1 MIKKICD
8 RCGCDM
14 TATAAI
20 LTTAAPFYPRYDI
33 RKVNKSMLSITI
45 DLCPKCQMLLNDFL
59 QEEKDK
65 IYDANKP

>member
-1 MIKKICD
+1 MTKRICD

-14 TATAAI
+14 T
-20 LTTAAPFYPRYDI
+20 TAAPSYPHYDI

-45 DLCPKCQMLLNDFL
+45 DLCPECQMLLNDFL

-65 IYDANKP
+65 INDANKA

>member
-14 TATAAI
+14 T
-20 LTTAAPFYPRYDI
+20 TAAPSYPHYDI
-33 RKVNKSMLSITI
+33 RKVNKSMLSLTI

-59 QEEKDK
+59 QEEREK
-65 IYDANKP
+65 INDTYKT